1 MLIRAVQ
8 SFVDVIW
15 VFVDSVGVVWLAV
28 VAPLLLTVK
37 VHHDLFVTEVT
48 DHSLDLIVFSMI
60 SSAKH
65 KVPLQLLS
73 LLLGDCPHILQVNG
87 VHIHKTIKNQNSIAS
102 VLINTEPIN
111 D

>member
-1 MLIRAVQ
+1 MLIPAIQ
-8 SFVDVIW
+8 SFVDVMW
-15 VFVDSVGVVWLAV
+15 VFVDSIGVIWLSVIAT
-28 VAPLLLTVK
+28 LLLTVK

-48 DHSLDLIVFSMI
+48 DHSLNLIVLSMI

-65 KVPLQLLS
+65 KVPLELLG
-73 LLLGDCPHILQVNG
+73 LLLGDCPHILQINR
-87 VHIHKTIKNQNSIAS
+87 VHVHETIKNQNSIAS